1 VSAVVPLEFVTLTDV
16 GRVRERNE
24 DYFGEFLGGN
34 GDRLLVVCDGMGGHR
49 GGATASREAVAAI
62 GSVFSSSDEPPEIL
76 LRRAFALANGQVFA
90 HSQEDPELRGMGTTG
105 VGLWVGADG
114 RGFVVNVGDSR
125 AYRLRNDV
133 IEQITDDHSLVGE
146 MMRRG
151 LLTPE
156 EAAVHPQKNEIL
168 RCLGVQPEVE
178 VDVNPL
184 ELRSGDCYVL
194 CSDGLTDVVTDPE
207 IADVLAVMVPLEAAR
222 RLIDMALERGGP
234 DNITVQIA
242 RVGGE
247 AASLD
252 DDSPTSPLR
261 VSDATPTAP
270 IEVSE
275 ASAASQVPED
285 AETLP
290 IEVRHDRSSGG
301 SDSRSASRGA
311 GRRLLPVL
319 LAGVIGLAVAA
330 GIAFQVVRGDDD
342 TAIARTGALDQDTAA
357 LGRETGAPPAAFAPE
372 DAPVWIPVADV
383 DDGAD

>member
-1 VSAVVPLEFVTLTDV
+1 VSAVATLEFVTLTDV
-16 GRVRERNE
+16 GCVRERNE
-24 DYFGEFLGGN
+24 DYFGEFLAGN

-62 GSVFSSSDEPPEIL
+62 GSVFSASDEPPEIL
-76 LRRAFALANGQVFA
+76 LRHAFTLANGQVFA

-114 RGFVVNVGDSR
+114 RGFVVHVGDSR
-125 AYRLRNDV
+125 AYRVRNGV

-151 LLTPE
+151 LLTAE

-184 ELRSGDCYVL
+184 ELRGGDCYVL

-207 IADVLAVMVPLEAAR
+207 IAEVLAAMGPLEAAR

-234 DNITVQIA
+234 DNVTVQIA
-242 RVGGE
+242 RLAGDV
-247 AASLD
+247 ASLD
-252 DDSPTSPLR
+252 DDTPTSPLR
-261 VSDATPTAP
+261 VSDVTPTAP

-275 ASAASQVPED
+275 ASAAYQVPDD

-290 IEVRHDRSSGG
+290 IEVRHDRSPGG

-330 GIAFQVVRGDDD
+330 GIAFQVVRGDAD
-342 TAIARTGALDQDTAA
+342 AGMARTSALDQDTAA
-357 LGRETGAPPAAFAPE
+357 LPRDTGGPSAAFAPE